1 VKHLKTTMAVAIAI
15 ASLYLLQSC
24 GGANYNA
31 YVADHQDIAMNEME
45 RTGYPASIKLAQAIL
60 ESEGGRGKL
69 AFEYNNHFGIT
80 CGKNWPGKKY
90 YQEEEDF
97 NGGEILET
105 CYRVYNNPYSSFIAH
120 TDLLRTS
127 NHYKVLFKLD
137 PSDYVGWAK
146 KLNELGYTDNDTYDN
161 TLISMIEKYELYQ
174 FDDMVTGKS
183 RSTAS
188 RIDAEEEYQK
198 DRNPQRKR
206 PLNDRYKEKIE
217 ELEEDIKARRP
228 RYAERPSERWSKE
241 EANDHKSTYQE
252 DRRFDYDN
260 YARDVD
266 AYQEDDYYTSTE
278 YEDQEAGYYEE
289 EESTYQER
297 PNERSRNETTDRYS
311 RQEDFDEDRKYRRP
325 RTYDDLPPTRTR
337 RTNSSTNIDD
347 KYEGLG
353 DMYGSSSANT
363 SRNSTY
369 KERYEEAPARRSRT
383 ESWEEPIYETSIA
396 DFAAPEDYAY
406 INDTKVTA
414 AHYDDTPLLIAA
426 RYNVSVKDILK
437 YNEDI
442 KNSKQLLREGTKVF
456 LEPKKKHYEG
466 VKNYH
471 DVQFGE
477 RMKDIAQLYGLSLSA
492 LYEKNRMPE
501 NSEPALGERIKLDR
515 GKAKRRPELRAHYR
529 SNYASPEPV
538 IPANRPSTPPKRVAI
553 KESPSKIIKTQIV
566 DNYPNNL
573 NTTQQTNLTTVL
585 LQPVTTKIMHH
596 RVKEG
601 ETLYGI
607 ARQHH
612 TTAEVIRSMNN
623 LKGNTISRGMLLKV
637 R

>member
-1 VKHLKTTMAVAIAI
+1 MPIVIAI

-31 YVADHQDIAMNEME
+31 YVADYQDIAMNEME

-80 CGKNWPGKKY
+80 CGKKWSGKKY

-97 NGGEILET
+97 NSSEILET

-120 TDLLRTS
+120 TDLLRAS
-127 NHYKVLFKLD
+127 SHYKTLFKLD
-137 PSDYVGWAK
+137 PTDYIGWAK
-146 KLNELGYTDNDTYDN
+146 NLNDLGYTDNDTYDQ
-161 TLISMIEKYELYQ
+161 TLINMIEKYELHQ
-174 FDDMVTGKS
+174 FDEMVTGKS

-188 RIDAEEEYQK
+188 NIDTEEDYEK
-198 DRNPQRKR
+198 KRTPKRKR
-206 PLNDRYKEKIE
+206 PNKDRYEEEIE
-217 ELEEDIKARRP
+217 ELEENIKARRP
-228 RYAERPSERWSKE
+228 RYSERPSKRWSETESDDKE
-241 EANDHKSTYQE
+241 SDYQK

-260 YARDVD
+260 YERDVD
-266 AYQEDDYYTSTE
+266 AYQEDDYYASD
-278 YEDQEAGYYEE
+278 YEDQEDEYYQEE
-289 EESTYQER
+289 DRTYQGSS
-297 PNERSRNETTDRYS
+297 NDRSRYETADRYDKYDDL
-311 RQEDFDEDRKYRRP
+311 EEDRKYRRP
-325 RTYDDLPPTRTR
+325 DTYEELPPARTR
-337 RTNSSTNIDD
+337 RRSSSSTDIDS

-353 DMYGSSSANT
+353 DMYGTSSVRTSNAN
-363 SRNSTY
+363 Y
-369 KERYEEAPARRSRT
+369 KDSYEESPVRRQRA
-383 ESWEEPIYETSIA
+383 ERWEEPSYETSMD

-426 RYNVSVKDILK
+426 RYNVSVKDIIT

-442 KNSKQLLREGTKVF
+442 KSNKQLLREGTKVF
-456 LEPKKKHYEG
+456 LEAKKKNYEG
-466 VKNYH
+466 GKSYH

-501 NSEPALGERIKLDR
+501 NSEPALGERIKLNR
-515 GKAKRRPELRAHYR
+515 GKAKKRPELRANYKNNYSSPAPARPAKR
-529 SNYASPEPV
+529 SSV
-538 IPANRPSTPPKRVAI
+538 PPQRVPI
-553 KESPSKIIKTQIV
+553 TERSSNTFKTKIV

-573 NTTQQTNLTTVL
+573 NATQQNPLTTVL

-596 RVKEG
+596 RVKQG

-607 ARQHH
+607 ARQYS

-623 LKGNTISRGMLLKV
+623 LKGNTISKGTLLKV

>member
-1 VKHLKTTMAVAIAI
+1 MPIAIAI

-31 YVADHQDIAMNEME
+31 YVADYQDIAMNEME

-80 CGKNWPGKKY
+80 CGKNWPGKKH

-97 NGGEILET
+97 NDGKILET

-120 TDLLRTS
+120 TDLLRASSHFKT
-127 NHYKVLFKLD
+127 LFKLD
-137 PSDYVGWAK
+137 PNDYIGWAE

-161 TLISMIEKYELYQ
+161 TLINMIEKYELYQ
-174 FDDMVTGKS
+174 FDELVTGKG

-188 RIDAEEEYQK
+188 RIGGEEEYKQ
-198 DRNPQRKR
+198 RRPTRKR
-206 PLNDRYKEKIE
+206 PAKDRYE
-217 ELEEDIKARRP
+217 EEIKDLEEDIKKRRP
-228 RYAERPSERWSKE
+228 RYAERPSKRWSDETANE
-241 EANDHKSTYQE
+241 EATNYQE

-260 YARDVD
+260 YERDVN
-266 AYQEDDYYTSTE
+266 AYQEEDYYADD
-278 YEDQEAGYYEE
+278 YEDQEADYYEE
-289 EESTYQER
+289 KVDYQER
-297 PNERSRNETTDRYS
+297 PSNRSRYENSDRYS
-311 RQEDFDEDRKYRRP
+311 KYDDLDAGRNDNIEEDRRYRRP
-325 RTYDDLPPTRTR
+325 NSYEDTSPTHTR
-337 RTNSSTNIDD
+337 RPRRTTTSTDIDA

-353 DMYGSSSANT
+353 DMYGT
-363 SRNSTY
+363 SNNATY
-369 KERYEEAPARRSRT
+369 RYEEPPTRRPRT
-383 ESWEEPIYETSIA
+383 EYWEEPNYETSIA
-396 DFAAPEDYAY
+396 DFETPEDYTY
-406 INDTKVTA
+406 INDIKVTA
-414 AHYDDTPLLIAA
+414 AHYDDTPLSIAA
-426 RYNVSVKDILK
+426 RYNVSVTDIVK

-442 KNSKQLLREGTKVF
+442 KSNKQLLREGTKVF
-456 LEPKKKHYEG
+456 LAPKKKNFNG
-466 VKNYH
+466 DKAYH

-477 RMKDIAQLYGLSLSA
+477 RMTDIAQRYGLSLKA

-501 NSEPALGERIKLDR
+501 NSEPALGEKIKLNR
-515 GKAKRRPELRAHYR
+515 GKVKKRPELRAHYR
-529 SNYASPEPV
+529 NNNYTSPAP
-538 IPANRPSTPPKRVAI
+538 IRPANRTSPPPKRVPI
-553 KESPSKIIKTQIV
+553 TERPSGNIKTKIV

-573 NTTQQTNLTTVL
+573 NATQQAPLTTVL
-585 LQPVTTKIMHH
+585 LQPVTTEIMHH

-607 ARQHH
+607 ARQYS

-623 LKGNTISRGMLLKV
+623 LKGNTISKGILLKV